1 MTGPPRHHPQ
11 PDSVHRVVA
20 LVRPPQPT
28 FELGCAAEVFGTRR
42 PGLPASYDF
51 RVCTPRPG
59 PVRTTAGYDMLVT
72 SGLSALETA
81 DTVVIPGW
89 TPPGEPLAPA
99 ARTALRRA
107 HARGARLVS
116 ICSGAFALAQTG
128 LLDGRRATT
137 HWNLAAALTERF
149 PRVEVDPSVL
159 YIDHGDLAT
168 SAGAAAGVD
177 LCLHLVRS
185 DHGAAHAARIAR
197 HMVLPPHRE
206 GGQTQYAVPPPADRA
221 DPALGMEHS
230 LAPLLEWVAGRLSGP
245 VSVEDMAG
253 QLRIS
258 SRTLARRFADQLG
271 TSPGQWLLTRRITAA
286 RTLLEESD
294 LPVEAVALRVGLSS
308 ATNCRRRFQQALH
321 TTPAAYRRAF
331 RATDGARREGDDA

>member
-1 MTGPPRHHPQ
+1 MAGPPRRTPPHDVP
-11 PDSVHRVVA
+11 HRVVA
-20 LVRPPQPT
+20 LVRPPQST
-28 FELGCAAEVFGTRR
+28 FELSCAAEVFGTRR
-42 PGLPASYDF
+42 PGLPARYDF
-51 RVCTPRPG
+51 RVCTPHPG
-59 PVRTTAGYDMLVT
+59 PVGTTAGYDMLVT
-72 SGLSALETA
+72 DGLAALADA
-81 DTVVIPGW
+81 DTVVVPGW
-89 TPPGEPLAPA
+89 TPAEEPLPPA
-99 ARTALRRA
+99 VRRALRRA

-137 HWNLAAALTERF
+137 HWSLAGALTARF
-149 PRVEVDPSVL
+149 PRVEVDPDVL

-197 HMVLPPHRE
+197 HMVMPPHRE
-206 GGQTQYAVPPPADRA
+206 GGQTQYAAPPPAHRLA
-221 DPALGMEHS
+221 PASAMKHS
-230 LAPLLEWVAGRLSGP
+230 LAPLLEWVGGRLSEP

-253 QLRIS
+253 RLRIS

-271 TSPGQWLLTRRITAA
+271 TSPGQWLLGRRITAA
-286 RTLLEESD
+286 RTLLEETD
-294 LPVEAVALRVGLSS
+294 LPVEAIALRVGLSS
-308 ATNCRRRFQQALH
+308 ATNFRRRFQQALH

-331 RATDGARREGDDA
+331 RIRRTGEPAGRP